1 MTNYTHKRPLCE
13 HCAPPLQKPSQ
24 SVCAFGLTS
33 WGFMT
38 KFLRRFLPLFVLF
51 VALLLAA
58 GTGNI
63 DARISQEV
71 EQGAKV
77 RILNYHMVNDM
88 DHSLAVAPKDF
99 DRQMAWLKKNGFQ
112 SITPEELYGAL
123 TGAGD
128 LPEKPVM
135 ITFDDGYV
143 DNYEKAYPI
152 LKKYGF
158 KATILVVTEM
168 VGKKKGYLTWE
179 QLREMEQNGFS
190 IEGHTM
196 THRALT
202 SLTDDEVKEER
213 SASKRMIEEK
223 LGKTV
228 TCFAYPGG
236 AYNLHIANLVKEAG
250 YKMAFTVRYGN
261 ADRASNLYA
270 IDRVP
275 VFHTEN
281 TEGSF
286 QKRLRY
292 LPIFENFGWQKR

>member
-1 MTNYTHKRPLCE
+1 
-13 HCAPPLQKPSQ
+13 
-24 SVCAFGLTS
+24 
-33 WGFMT
+33 
-38 KFLRRFLPLFVLF
+38 
-51 VALLLAA
+51 
-58 GTGNI
+58 
-63 DARISQEV
+63 
-71 EQGAKV
+71 
-77 RILNYHMVNDM
+77 
-88 DHSLAVAPKDF
+88 
-99 DRQMAWLKKNGFQ
+99 
-112 SITPEELYGAL
+112 
-123 TGAGD
+123 
-128 LPEKPVM
+128 M

-202 SLTDDEVKEER
+202 SLTDDEIKEEL

-275 VFHTEN
+275 IFHTEN